1 MQYCDTFVLT
11 SWFWQYCEWYT
22 LFFVCVTGMLKYNWY
37 FLKLMFYIAKKPTKL
52 PYLLAALLILKYLS
66 VDSFRY
72 FYICHCGRQKYGPS
86 LQKLHMLIHRPN
98 LLGPCEYDEIILN
111 CSFRPNVITWALKSE
126 EKGLRRSKRDLR
138 NGKDL
143 AHCNCLEEEEI
154 PMS

>member
-1 MQYCDTFVLT
+1 MSPKTIAILWYICSYFMILTVL
-11 SWFWQYCEWYT
+11 WMVYFI
-22 LFFVCVTGMLKYNWY
+22 FVCVTGMLKYNWY
-37 FLKLMFYIAKKPTKL
+37 FLKLMFYIANKPTKL

-126 EKGLRRSKRDLR
+126 EKGLRRSKRDP
-138 NGKDL
+138 K
-143 AHCNCLEEEEI
+143 EW
-154 PMS
+154 